1 MALLVPDMTL
11 KRIVLTALCAAG
23 TALALPLAGQGTV
36 PHLSLGDALRI
47 AGTRAYA
54 NRAAAATATAAAAT
68 ATGALRGVLPG
79 VSAEASAL
87 RTTEPIAA
95 FGFAL
100 KQRGVSQAS
109 FAPQAL
115 NHPSAITNVGTGLVL
130 ELPLANPDAWFG
142 LRSARAAASAASAS
156 AQWTTSTV
164 SENVIQAY
172 FGAVVATQLA
182 RTMSDAETA
191 AREHV
196 RSAELAATN
205 GFVTSSDALLARVRA
220 GEVTVQRIEA
230 ESRARLARAA
240 LATLLGV
247 PGDTAISLP
256 DALPTPTLIRTR
268 LSSTIESQTRGD
280 VLAASEARR
289 AAGLDLKRAQGALLP
304 RINGFAR
311 YDWNSASRVGGGAPA
326 WTIGAAASWSLFA
339 GGRELGDIRGAQAR
353 LRAAEA
359 GADGAEAAA
368 ELERLSADE
377 SVTVAVAR
385 AAIADTAVDQAAEA
399 MRVVR
404 RKYDGGIAA
413 ISELL
418 DAAAAHTQTRLMQ
431 ADARYRLIA
440 AIAAR
445 LRARGADPAALA
457 LLDPDLR

>member
-1 MALLVPDMTL
+1 MTL
-11 KRIVLTALCAAG
+11 KRIVITGVGA
-23 TALALPLAGQGTV
+23 ALAALAQPLAGQGAAPNLT
-36 PHLSLGDALRI
+36 LGDALRI
-47 AGTRAYA
+47 ARTHAYA
-54 NRAAAATATAAAAT
+54 NRAASATATAAAAT

-79 VSAEASAL
+79 VSAEASVL
-87 RTTEPIAA
+87 RTNEPIAA

-115 NHPSAITNVGTGLVL
+115 NHPSAITNVGTGLLL
-130 ELPLANPDAWFG
+130 ELPLANADAWFG
-142 LRSARAAASAASAS
+142 LRSARAAASAATAS
-156 AQWTTSTV
+156 AQWTASTV
-164 SENVIQAY
+164 SENVIHAY

-182 RTMSDAETA
+182 RTMADAETA

-220 GEVTVQRIEA
+220 GDVTVQRIEA
-230 ESRARLARAA
+230 ESRARLARAG

-247 PGDTAISLP
+247 PADTAVSLP
-256 DALPTPTLIRTR
+256 EALPTPTLVRAR
-268 LSSTIESQTRGD
+268 LANAVESHTRGD

-289 AAGLDLKRAQGALLP
+289 AASLDLKRAQGALLP

-311 YDWNSASRVGGGAPA
+311 YDWNAPSRIGGGSPA
-326 WTIGAAASWSLFA
+326 WTIGAAASWSLFG
-339 GGRELGDIRGAQAR
+339 GGRELADIRSAQAR
-353 LRAAEA
+353 LYVAEA
-359 GADGAEAAA
+359 GADGAAAAA
-368 ELERLSADE
+368 ELALRSTDE
-377 SVTVAVAR
+377 NVTVAFAR
-385 AAIADTAVDQAAEA
+385 AAIADTAVDHAAEA
-399 MRVVR
+399 MRIVR
-404 RKYDGGIAA
+404 RKYDGGIAV

-431 ADARYRLIA
+431 ADASYRLIA

-457 LLDPDLR
+457 ILDPDLR